1 MLKNLLA
8 ISALCIS
15 SITFSMDDDLTVQPD
30 RESAH
35 PSITDIASQK

>member
-30 RESAH
+30 RESAR

>member
-1 MLKNLLA
+1 MLKKLIA

-15 SITFSMDDDLTVQPD
+15 SITFSMDDDQTVQLD
-30 RESAH
+30 RENVR